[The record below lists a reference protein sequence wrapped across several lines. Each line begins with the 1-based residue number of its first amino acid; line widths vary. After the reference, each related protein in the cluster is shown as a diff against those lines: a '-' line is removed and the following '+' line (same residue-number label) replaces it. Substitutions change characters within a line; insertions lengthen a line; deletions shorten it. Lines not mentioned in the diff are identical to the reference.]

1 MSSGGGGL
9 AVWGGGLG
17 EEEEREGRSGE
28 DRLRGRGFRVL
39 DLDIVRRACGL
50 RGFCAVS
57 YGRVPLSSEDGGN
70 LRNEIYQLL
79 SESLLVLLFFLYI
92 YSILVP

>member
-50 RGFCAVS
+50 RGFAPC
-57 YGRVPLSSEDGGN
+57 LTGGS
-70 LRNEIYQLL
+70 RCP
-79 SESLLVLLFFLYI
+79 VRM
-92 YSILVP
+92 VGT